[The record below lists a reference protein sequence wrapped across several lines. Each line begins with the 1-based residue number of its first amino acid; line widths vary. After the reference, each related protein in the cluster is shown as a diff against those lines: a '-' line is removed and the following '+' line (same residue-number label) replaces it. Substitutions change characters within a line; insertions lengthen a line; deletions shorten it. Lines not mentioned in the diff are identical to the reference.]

1 MSAIVPAILTTSRED
16 LEQKLLQLAGVVND
30 VQIDIIDGRFAGPAT
45 WPYTE
50 FTRASGSQASSPEGR
65 TSSFIPEIFPEGDM
79 LPYADQLQY
88 EMDLMVSDP
97 EEVTGLWIEAGAVR
111 MTIHVESTNYLPKA
125 ITDLQVRYGHAKD
138 FAPGLLSLGLA
149 INIGTELSILEP
161 FLADADYV
169 QFMGIATIGK
179 QAQPFDKQ
187 VLRKIAQFKNKH
199 PKMTIQVDGGVS
211 LETAPALLS
220 AGVDRLIVGSAIWKA
235 KNILDEIEKFN
246 QLVQEYGVYA

>member
-16 LEQKLLQLAGVVND
+16 LEQKLLQLAGVVSD

-50 FTRASGSQASSPEGR
+50 LGANTTADTLSK
-65 TSSFIPEIFPEGDM
+65 IFPEGDM

-88 EMDLMVSDP
+88 EMDLMVLDP
-97 EEVTGLWIEAGAVR
+97 EKVTGLWIEAGAVR

-235 KNILDEIEKFN
+235 KNLQDEIEKFN

>member
-1 MSAIVPAILTTSRED
+1 MSVIVPAILTTSRED
-16 LEQKLLQLAGVVND
+16 LEQKLLQLAGVVSD
-30 VQIDIIDGRFAGPAT
+30 VQIDIIDGRFTSPAT

-50 FTRASGSQASSPEGR
+50 LGTNSNADVASK
-65 TSSFIPEIFPEGDM
+65 IFPEGDM
-79 LPYADQLQY
+79 LPYVDQLQY
-88 EMDLMVSDP
+88 EMDLMVANP

-125 ITDLQVRYGHAKD
+125 ITDLQIKYGHAKD

-149 INIGTELSILEP
+149 INIGTELSLIEP

-179 QAQPFDKQ
+179 QGQPFDKE
-187 VLRKIAQFKNKH
+187 VLRKIAQFKKKH
-199 PKMTIQVDGGVS
+199 PKMTVQVDGGVS
-211 LETAPALLS
+211 LDTAPALLS
-220 AGVDRLIVGSAIWKA
+220 AGVDRLIVGSALWKA
-235 KNILDEIEKFN
+235 KNFLDELEKFN